1 MTEGEPENPISKE
14 LKLLHD
20 ADQSERRGAAKF
32 TPEELK
38 ALDARDAK
46 RRDRVAQIVSNGL
59 LWSADDYYHA
69 ALILQHSGKPDDHLL
84 AHVLATIAVFKGR
97 EGDKWL
103 VASTLDRFLQ
113 LLGRPQIFG
122 TQYRRTMDDPHLTQ
136 EPYERSLND
145 QFRREYGIPTLAEQE
160 RVRVETNKYN
170 SES

>member
-1 MTEGEPENPISKE
+1 MTEGEPDNPTSKE

-20 ADQSERRGAAKF
+20 MDQSERRGEAKF

-38 ALDARDAK
+38 ALEARDAK
-46 RRDRVAQIVSNGL
+46 RRDRVAEIVSHGL
-59 LWSADDYYHA
+59 LCSADDYYHA

-84 AHVLATIAVFKGR
+84 AHVLATTAVFKGR

-103 VASTLDRFLQ
+103 VASSLDRFLQ
-113 LLGRPQIFG
+113 SLGRPQIFG
-122 TQYRRTMDDPHLTQ
+122 TQYKRTMDDPNVTQ

-145 QFRREYGIPTLAEQE
+145 QFHREYGIPTLAEQE
-160 RVRVETNKYN
+160 RVLVETNNCK